1 MATDEK
7 TFQEIAQA
15 IADVDKPAA
24 VPAVARDAP
33 VLLYS
38 PETMV
43 QLMVEHPEWSHAQF
57 AFAFGR
63 KATWFSQVLASE
75 AFQKV
80 LDGRRHEIADPE
92 LASTLEER
100 FTALTIRSLAVLNE
114 KLDAGKA
121 LPDSTVL
128 GAISL
133 GTKALGM
140 GLRGKEKDNVP
151 EDAMNSSERVANKIM
166 EAMERRKQ
174 NAANAQAV
182 DVVAREVPSGE

>member
-1 MATDEK
+1 MVTDEK

-15 IADVDKPAA
+15 IANVDRPAA
-24 VPAVARDAP
+24 VPSVARDAP

-38 PETMV
+38 PEAMV
-43 QLMVEHPEWSHAQF
+43 QLMVEHPEWSHDQF

-63 KATWFSQVLASE
+63 KATWFSQVLASA

-80 LDGRRHEIADPE
+80 LDARRHEIADPG
-92 LASTLEER
+92 LSATLEER
-100 FTALTIRSLAVLNE
+100 FEALTIRSLAVLNE

-128 GAISL
+128 GAIGL

-140 GLRGKEKDNVP
+140 GLRGKEKEDP
-151 EDAMNSSERVANKIM
+151 AADAMNSSERVANKIM
-166 EAMERRKQ
+166 EAMERRK

-182 DVVAREVPSGE
+182 DVEAREVPPNGE